1 MLALFDIV
9 CKHKT
14 LAFLLRISEQ
24 ATINI
29 DGTKKQES
37 GVLLLDLSF
46 RIVPLEQPMLR
57 GLR

>member
-9 CKHKT
+9 RKHKT
-14 LAFLLRISEQ
+14 LAFLIRICRQ

-37 GVLLLDLSF
+37 GVLLLNLSCG
-46 RIVPLEQPMLR
+46 IAPLE
-57 GLR
+57 